1 MVLARPTKVSLL
13 LFPLLAATISIGCSA
28 GGDDG
33 GNNNNN
39 TGASGSGGA
48 GGGTGG
54 GSGGDFSIGGG
65 QGGGTIEECAST
77 STAAQLKEL
86 DIAIL
91 LDRSGSMSGTQWTGS
106 VAALSN
112 FVQSPNSI
120 GVNAGITF
128 FPFEAAPSQDAC
140 NSDWYDE
147 LTVDIGPIG
156 QNESNTQMIVDSM
169 NSESPNGGNTPTYG
183 ALEGVLTHAT
193 AYQDL
198 NPDHKV
204 IVVFASDGEP
214 NSCPNNQ
221 DTIPVIAAL
230 ASSALNY
237 NGVETYVVAISGSNV
252 ANLNQIAVAGG
263 TTAAFDVT
271 ADISLFE
278 QKMEE
283 IRAAALACE
292 FVIPDPP
299 DGEELDAGLVNVE
312 YTPSDGSGAVT
323 IPGVAGVADCG
334 AGLGW
339 YYDNPQNPTQILLC
353 PGACNLIQA
362 DGEADVQVQF
372 GCATKAD

>member
-1 MVLARPTKVSLL
+1 MVLARPTKASL
-13 LFPLLAATISIGCSA
+13 FFTPLLVAVLGLGCSA
-28 GGDDG
+28 GADDEG
-33 GNNNNN
+33 GSGNNN
-39 TGASGSGGA
+39 
-48 GGGTGG
+48 GGGTGEG
-54 GSGGDFSIGGG
+54 GAGAGGSGSGGDFNIGGG
-65 QGGGTIEECAST
+65 QGGGTVEECAST
-77 STAAQLKEL
+77 SAAAQLKDL

-91 LDRSGSMSGTQWTGS
+91 LDRSGSMSGTQWNGS
-106 VAALSN
+106 VAALTN
-112 FVQSPNSI
+112 FVQSPNSV

-128 FPFEAAPSQDAC
+128 FPFASAPSNDAC
-140 NSDWYDE
+140 NPDWYDE

-156 QNESNTQMIVDSM
+156 QGEANAQMIVDAM
-169 NSESPNGGNTPTYG
+169 NGENPTGGNTPTYG
-183 ALEGVLTHAT
+183 ALQGVLTHAT

-198 NPDHKV
+198 NLDHKV

-214 NSCPNNQ
+214 NSCPGNQ
-221 DTIPVIAAL
+221 DDIPEIAML
-230 ASSALNY
+230 AASALNY
-237 NGVETYVVAISGSNV
+237 NGVETYVVAISGANV

-299 DGEELDAGLVNVE
+299 EGEELDPGLVNVE

-323 IPGVAGVADCG
+323 IPGVAGAGDCG
-334 AGLGW
+334 AGPGW

-353 PGACNLIQA
+353 PGSCNLVQA
-362 DGEADVQVQF
+362 DGEADVKVIF
-372 GCATKAD
+372 GCATIAD